1 MNNKYMQVRNKKQE
15 TNEIL
20 IIMAVLI
27 AIVFYYLG
35 LRKKHGHLISAFLVK
50 MIIDV
55 CSSQ

>member
-1 MNNKYMQVRNKKQE
+1 MQVRNKKQE